1 MLTCD
6 RDNQSQTRLNGTR
19 PGHMLS
25 AQLG

>member
-1 MLTCD
+1 LTRD

-19 PGHMLS
+19 SGRMLN